1 MLPTSGKRLG
11 GKLPGIDTPTLKG
24 ICDTAPYL
32 HDGSALT
39 LMDVL
44 ETRNAEGKHG
54 DTASLSKKERAQL
67 VSYLMQI
74 DENE

>member
-1 MLPTSGKRLG
+1 M
-11 GKLPGIDTPTLKG
+11 
-24 ICDTAPYL
+24 DTAPYL
-32 HDGSALT
+32 HDGSAMT

-44 ETRNAEGKHG
+44 VTRNAEGKHG

-67 VSYLMQI
+67 VSYLMQF